1 MCLLL
6 AQWTLQHTLWDG
18 TEGGAK
24 RINRFISAVEVVSA
38 QTSEAN

>member
-6 AQWTLQHTLWDG
+6 VQWTLQHTPWDR

-24 RINRFISAVEVVSA
+24 RIIRFISEVEVVSA
-38 QTSEAN
+38 QTSEGN